1 MKKRML
7 LFSGFIAS
15 VLSTFMVPASAQNE
29 KLSVVASFSIIGDLA
44 KQVGGDHIELK
55 TLVGPNGDAH
65 VYEPRP
71 ADAMALARADVILVN
86 GLLLEGFMERLIE
99 ASQAKA
105 PITTVTDGANILN
118 DPKGGHYHFI
128 DGKAVFHATPNDP
141 HAWQSVGNV
150 KTYVQNIEKAFCEAD
165 AGGCEAYKKNASA
178 YVDKLTALDT
188 EIKAE
193 IAAVPREYRVVVV
206 AHNAFRYF
214 ERDYGISF
222 LSPQGVSTESEAS
235 AADVSSLI
243 REIREKRAS
252 AVFAENIADSRLVE
266 QIASEAGLKLGG
278 TLYSDALSPA
288 DGPAPTYID
297 MMRYNVKTL
306 ISAINNKG

>member
-1 MKKRML
+1 MKKRTL
-7 LFSGFIAS
+7 LLTGLIAAS
-15 VLSTFMVPASAQNE
+15 LGALGTPAFAQDK

-44 KQVGGDHIELK
+44 KQVGGDHIELR
-55 TLVGPNGDAH
+55 TLVGPDGDAH

-99 ASQAKA
+99 ASQAEA
-105 PITTVTDGANILN
+105 PVTTVTDGANILN
-118 DPKGGHYHFI
+118 DPKGGHYHFV
-128 DGKAVFHATPNDP
+128 DGKAIFHAMPNDP
-141 HAWQSVGNV
+141 HAWQSVANA
-150 KTYVQNIEKAFCEAD
+150 KTYVQNIEKAFCAAD
-165 AGGCEAYKKNASA
+165 ADDCATYKTNAAAYIE
-178 YVDKLTALDT
+178 KLTALDAD
-188 EIKAE
+188 IKAE
-193 IAAVPREYRVVVV
+193 VGAIPQDHRVAVV

-235 AADVSSLI
+235 AADVASLI
-243 REIREKRAS
+243 REIREKRAA

-266 QIASEAGLKLGG
+266 QIASEAGLALGG

-306 ISAINNKG
+306 VSAITKS